1 MENSPSDNDKLI
13 DVPTF
18 IDSTNSAVDQSR
30 IPSNFYELDSNFS
43 IMNVDNNK
51 GEGDEN
57 KKVIL
62 ENIGEVEENSNIS
75 ILDNL
80 KESKL
85 DPDPNNP
92 DDYIIKP
99 EKHIDHFVDLEYKP
113 DPFPVI
119 DSPSVKPNS
128 AIDIQPIN
136 PNVRHD
142 SPEKAKDCVDNID
155 CQSSAKYSDSFDIP
169 DNITNILDEKFDL
182 LEITYSD
189 YSRESDALDSSLN
202 TNDFKSDQPVKIPV
216 KEDELVKNESLIG
229 EKIADDEM
237 KMNSQAND
245 GSTVFVDN
253 SNDSVVSSSTDA
265 QMNITK
271 SEQTLQEPLND
282 SSPMSSIKKTTVER
296 VTDRLSEQF
305 PDFASKEMKPIV
317 EPHHEKPLIVEQNTA
332 STHIEPIPIS
342 AVLPTQN
349 IDQTIDEN
357 PVKLSSFKEE
367 ENSHPNLK
375 PEHAEIV
382 DIPQDSKPEYVEPLI
397 VKPVEEKLVEK
408 MDQALSPSEKTDL
421 FSEKSPTI
429 TSNVLQSDQN
439 PIGPEATLV
448 PENNLF
454 SSNNSDNVERKESF
468 EIEKQEKLQTSSS
481 SSFQMDNLRFDDAIK
496 SAANM
501 ATGVVEKPD
510 NLMSDAS
517 TFSPMM
523 VNEPDRHSNEA
534 FVDYDKVA
542 TSAAAAAFVEEA
554 IATAKTVSSGMI
566 SDFMPTSASKILSPS
581 VDIIDTNVCEKV
593 EGNIE
598 DSCKKPIQVSTT
610 SEKLSSAI
618 KNDQI
623 DDFVEEKEEPV
634 KLDPFPIVQQQQQQQ
649 KDENF
654 YESSNEQQQQPS
666 LPLLSSSISSTKSDH
681 HKNSE
686 QQETDSVDIFQ
697 ESSSTVLVP
706 EQKSS
711 KEEKQQQQQNP
722 IENEQKIMGRKNYR
736 QYSSDN
742 SAAANNL
749 EPDCVQ
755 NFIHSLFGQCA
766 ADILYW
772 RDPKNSGAV
781 FGVGLVILFSLTVFS
796 VISVVAYTLLFTL
809 LASLTFRVYK
819 NVMQAV
825 NKTDDGHPFKE
836 YLEVDITPNQEKA
849 HEIAD
854 QILSHFNC
862 FVNRMRS
869 VLLVEDYVESF
880 KYLFMFWALTFI
892 GAWFNGMT
900 LVILAYIGAFS
911 LPKVYEMNQA
921 QIDHYINMVVSKIN
935 EVTEKIPF
943 LKKASAAAEK
953 KDN

>member
-271 SEQTLQEPLND
+271 SEQTLQEPL
-282 SSPMSSIKKTTVER
+282 
-296 VTDRLSEQF
+296 SEQF

-317 EPHHEKPLIVEQNTA
+317 EPHHEEPLIVEQTTA
-332 STHIEPIPIS
+332 FTHIEPIPIS

-501 ATGVVEKPD
+501 ATGV
-510 NLMSDAS
+510 
-517 TFSPMM
+517 
-523 VNEPDRHSNEA
+523 
-534 FVDYDKVA
+534 
-542 TSAAAAAFVEEA
+542 
-554 IATAKTVSSGMI
+554 
-566 SDFMPTSASKILSPS
+566 
-581 VDIIDTNVCEKV
+581 

-634 KLDPFPIVQQQQQQQ
+634 KLDPFPIVQQQQQQ

-755 NFIHSLFGQCA
+755 NFIHSLFGQC
-766 ADILYW
+766 
-772 RDPKNSGAV
+772 
-781 FGVGLVILFSLTVFS
+781 
-796 VISVVAYTLLFTL
+796 VV
-809 LASLTFRVYK
+809 
-819 NVMQAV
+819 
-825 NKTDDGHPFKE
+825 
-836 YLEVDITPNQEKA
+836 
-849 HEIAD
+849 
-854 QILSHFNC
+854 
-862 FVNRMRS
+862 
-869 VLLVEDYVESF
+869 
-880 KYLFMFWALTFI
+880 
-892 GAWFNGMT
+892 
-900 LVILAYIGAFS
+900 
-911 LPKVYEMNQA
+911 
-921 QIDHYINMVVSKIN
+921 
-935 EVTEKIPF
+935 
-943 LKKASAAAEK
+943 
-953 KDN
+953 

>member
-142 SPEKAKDCVDNID
+142 SPEKLKTVLTISIVN
-155 CQSSAKYSDSFDIP
+155 Q
-169 DNITNILDEKFDL
+169 
-182 LEITYSD
+182 ITYSD

-282 SSPMSSIKKTTVER
+282 SSPMSSIKKTTVEDD

-317 EPHHEKPLIVEQNTA
+317 EPHHEEPLIVEQTTA
-332 STHIEPIPIS
+332 FTHIEPIPIS

-523 VNEPDRHSNEA
+523 INEPDRHSNEA

-566 SDFMPTSASKILSPS
+566 SDFMPTSASIILSPS

-634 KLDPFPIVQQQQQQQ
+634 
-649 KDENF
+649 N
-654 YESSNEQQQQPS
+654 
-666 LPLLSSSISSTKSDH
+666 DH